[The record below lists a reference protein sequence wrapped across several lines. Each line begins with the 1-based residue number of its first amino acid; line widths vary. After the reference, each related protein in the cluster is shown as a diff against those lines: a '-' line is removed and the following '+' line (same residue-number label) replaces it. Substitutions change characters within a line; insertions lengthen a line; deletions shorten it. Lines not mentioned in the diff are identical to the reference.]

1 MLPEYPG
8 PDDPLSGRPEFSLS
22 PQPVITIVETRRAG
36 KAQALESVMSHDQI
50 ITVVLAVVVPALLM
64 NSIGIA
70 MMISAGIRSLA
81 RGTARHALRFAVV
94 RAR

>member
-1 MLPEYPG
+1 
-8 PDDPLSGRPEFSLS
+8 
-22 PQPVITIVETRRAG
+22 
-36 KAQALESVMSHDQI
+36 MSHDQI

-70 MMISAGIRSLA
+70 MAISAGVRSIA
-81 RGTARHALRFAVV
+81 RGTARHAQRFAVV